1 MRVLDNFYLFDHDHS
16 IPAATIN
23 TNHHHDNGD
32 NAAAGA
38 GAGAEYVAA
47 FRWPLVLIV
56 QMLWGQCN
64 IRIFRIMGMTR
75 NVGSRRRLLE
85 LEEVVA
91 AMIAGRWLSC
101 SPLPLPLVNAL
112 LELDRFQCQYK
123 RQRQVQKRI
132 TESNLE
138 LNASAHERKSVVLI
152 PIHSSRHWQ
161 SW

>member
-1 MRVLDNFYLFDHDHS
+1 MTIAYQQLPS
-16 IPAATIN
+16 IPTIIM
-23 TNHHHDNGD
+23 TM
-32 NAAAGA
+32 AITAGA
-38 GAGAEYVAA
+38 GAGAEAEAEAEAEYVAA

-64 IRIFRIMGMTR
+64 IRIFRIMGMAR
-75 NVGSRRRLLE
+75 NVGSRRLLLE

-101 SPLPLPLVNAL
+101 SPPPLPLVNAL

-123 RQRQVQKRI
+123 GQMQMQKLI
-132 TESNLE
+132 AGSNLE
-138 LNASAHERKSVVLI
+138 SNASAHERKSVVLI